1 MAVQVVK
8 LLPLEHF
15 RIRIGEGRMD
25 RIGNLVHSDTLFSAL
40 VNSGIKLY
48 GEDLFAPMIDS
59 LCLSSV
65 FYGLRVKE
73 RNESRDLLFFPK
85 PRARFREPEDPTQR
99 KKLKRLS
106 WVSSSALSQICQN
119 YDYEEA
125 LFQIDL
131 LDPNQFV
138 FLNPQ
143 FCVSSAER
151 IPWLE
156 ENISFF
162 RTTLEPKVSIS
173 RVNAQSLGLYYQAE
187 LEFCFPK
194 WTQERS
200 ITPFLFFLWE
210 EELTPQLIGTLNLF
224 IEEGL
229 GGERASGKG
238 TFASWEYEPFPLPQE
253 GKIMILLSSAVPKR
267 EEMEQLISYELQKR
281 EGFLFWGGPV
291 GKRKKSHYALKE
303 GSLVKTPFEGT
314 NLEVSPLP
322 EKRAVAYGKALGWAL
337 GQKGGQE

>member
-1 MAVQVVK
+1 MAVQLVK
-8 LLPLEHF
+8 LLPSRHF
-15 RIRIGEGRMD
+15 RIRIGEGRID
-25 RIGNLVHSDTLFSAL
+25 RIGNMVHADTLFSAL

-48 GEDLFAPMIDS
+48 GEDLFIPVIDS
-59 LCLSSV
+59 LCISSV

-73 RNESRDLLFFPK
+73 GNESRDLLFFPK

-106 WVSSSALSQICQN
+106 WVSSSALSQILET

-162 RTTLEPKVSIS
+162 RTILEPKVSIS
-173 RVNAQSLGLYYQAE
+173 RTNAKPMGLYYQAE
-187 LEFCFPK
+187 LEFCFTE
-194 WTQERS
+194 WAERRS
-200 ITPFLFFLWE
+200 ITPFLFFLLE
-210 EELTPQLIGTLNLF
+210 GELTPQLIGTLNLF

-238 TFASWEYEPFPLPQE
+238 TFASWEHEPFPLPQE
-253 GKIMILLSSAVPKR
+253 GNMMMLLSSAIPER
-267 EEMEQLISYELQKR
+267 EEMEQLITYELRKR
-281 EGFLFWGGPV
+281 DGFLFWNGPV
-291 GKRKKSHYALKE
+291 GKRKKSYYTLRE
-303 GSLVKTPFEGT
+303 GSLVKTPFGGK

-322 EKRAVAYGKALGWAL
+322 EKRAIAYGKASGWTF